1 MVTAMG
7 GGTFRGARNYGC
19 ALSGLASSSLELI
32 EVEKALANVDFRLRD
47 VD

>member
-7 GGTFRGARNYGC
+7 GGDLSGGNYEC